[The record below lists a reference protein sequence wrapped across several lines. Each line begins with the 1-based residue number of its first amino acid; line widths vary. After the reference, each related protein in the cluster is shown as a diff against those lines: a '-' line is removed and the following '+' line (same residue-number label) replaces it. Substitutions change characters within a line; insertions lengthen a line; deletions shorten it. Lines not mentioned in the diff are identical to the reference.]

1 MALCRRNPAGF
12 TLTELLIACAIIGVV
27 MAGLFSILASG
38 QQTYLVGSNT
48 VEAQQE
54 LRLVIQRMT
63 NEIRNAGYCPTCGTG
78 SPAIVAFSAITN
90 VTAAGSDTAFTIQSD
105 WDGTWD
111 GAAGINTAATV
122 NYTVVGSNG
131 VATVTQ
137 RGEQITY
144 AFTAATGTL
153 TRQETGEAQPVI
165 LASNLASLTF
175 TYLDAAGTTLTPPL
189 TTAQEASVRTI
200 VVNAVG
206 QPQNQPSTF
215 QAGRVSVAMTDTVRL
230 RNRIP

>member
-1 MALCRRNPAGF
+1 MTQLRRNQAGF
-12 TLTELLIACAIIGVV
+12 TLTELLIACAMIGVV

-78 SPAIVAFSAITN
+78 SPAITAFPALTN
-90 VTAAGSDTAFTIQSD
+90 VTATGFTIQND
-105 WDGTWD
+105 WDGTWT
-111 GAAGINTAATV
+111 GAVGINAAATV

-131 VATVTQ
+131 VATVTL

-144 AFTAATGTL
+144 SFNTVTRNL
-153 TRQETGEAQPVI
+153 TRQETGEPQPVT

-175 TYLDAAGTTLTPPL
+175 TYMDSVGTVLTPPL
-189 TTAQEASVRTI
+189 SAAQAATVRTI

>member
-1 MALCRRNPAGF
+1 MIRPRRNQAGF
-12 TLTELLIACAIIGVV
+12 TLTELLIACAIVGVV
-27 MAGLFSILASG
+27 MAGLFSILSSG

-63 NEIRNAGYCPTCGTG
+63 NEIRNAGFCPTCGTG
-78 SPAIVAFSAITN
+78 SPAIAAFPAVTN
-90 VTAAGSDTAFTIQSD
+90 VTATGFTIQND

-122 NYTVVGSNG
+122 NYTVVGTNG

-144 AFTAATGTL
+144 AFAGGNL
-153 TRQETGEAQPVI
+153 TRQETGEAQPVT
-165 LASNLASLTF
+165 LASNLFSLNF
-175 TYLDAAGTTLTPPL
+175 TYLNAAGTALAPPL
-189 TTAQEASVRTI
+189 SAAQAATVRTI

>member
-1 MALCRRNPAGF
+1 
-12 TLTELLIACAIIGVV
+12 
-27 MAGLFSILASG
+27 MAGLFSILSSG

-63 NEIRNAGYCPTCGTG
+63 NEIRNAGFCPTCGTG
-78 SPAIVAFSAITN
+78 SPAIAAFPAVTN
-90 VTAAGSDTAFTIQSD
+90 VTATGFTIQND

-122 NYTVVGSNG
+122 NYTVVGTNG

-144 AFTAATGTL
+144 AFAGGNL
-153 TRQETGEAQPVI
+153 TRQETGEAQPVT
-165 LASNLASLTF
+165 LASNLFSLNF
-175 TYLDAAGTTLTPPL
+175 TYLNAAGTALAPPL
-189 TTAQEASVRTI
+189 SAAQAATVRTI

>member
-1 MALCRRNPAGF
+1 MIQAHRTALRAQAGF

-78 SPAIVAFSAITN
+78 SPAIAAFPAITT
-90 VTAAGSDTAFTIQSD
+90 VSASGFTIQND
-105 WDGTWD
+105 WDGTWT
-111 GAAGINTAATV
+111 GTAGINTAGTV
-122 NYTVVGSNG
+122 NFVVVGANG
-131 VATVTQ
+131 VATTTP
-137 RGEQITY
+137 RGEQIIY
-144 AFTAATGTL
+144 AFAGGQL
-153 TRQETGEAQPVI
+153 TRREVGVDAAGVV

-175 TYLDAAGTTLTPPL
+175 TYMNAAGTVLTPPL
-189 TTAQEASVRTI
+189 TAAQTATIRTI
-200 VVNAVG
+200 AVNAVG

-215 QAGRVSVAMTDTVRL
+215 QVGRVSVAMTDTVRL
-230 RNRIP
+230 RNRTP

>member
-1 MALCRRNPAGF
+1 MPRTRLRAQAGF

-27 MAGLFSILASG
+27 MAGLFSILTSG

-78 SPAIVAFSAITN
+78 SPAIAAFPAVTG
-90 VTAAGSDTAFTIQSD
+90 VTATGFTIQND
-105 WDGTWD
+105 WDGTWN
-111 GAAGINTAATV
+111 GTTGIEPTNTV
-122 NYTVVGSNG
+122 NYVVVGTNG
-131 VATVTQ
+131 APVTTP
-137 RGEQITY
+137 RGEQIVY
-144 AFTAATGTL
+144 AFAGGQL
-153 TRQETGEAQPVI
+153 TRREVGLDAAGVV
-165 LASNLASLTF
+165 LASNMASLTF
-175 TYLDAAGTTLTPPL
+175 TYLNAAGTVLTPPL
-189 TTAQEASVRTI
+189 TAAQQASIRTI